1 LQNVA
6 NSFMGYYPK
15 FTINKRK
22 LTFKEQEP
30 YFIYVTGHG
39 GDTYFKIR

>member
-1 LQNVA
+1 MTLQNVA

-22 LTFKEQEP
+22 LTFKEANPQKS
-30 YFIYVTGHG
+30 YNMFFIKVAN
-39 GDTYFKIR
+39 